1 MTNLTTDKR
10 RSGWP
15 DGHLAEMLDAAQTHL
30 LEDESAEAV
39 AIWRQLI
46 SEGGEASDWGHL
58 EYADYLLRTEQE
70 DEAHAELAA
79 LMTDRQ
85 TPGLPWLLAAELLE
99 DRGQLEEALRWY
111 SAAVAALPAVDRT
124 PIGDLTVKERLA
136 KVLADDWVTDVRAG
150 RRRTRWEMG
159 IPLNESDL
167 LARMGYA
174 EAEEKVLGLSQL
186 LSSPHV
192 IDGKFQFRSR
202 ADFDSLREVQPSISG
217 DEVDLYYGL
226 AERVLREHEGGR
238 VILLPRQTDVLSPL
252 AQAAFRARSMFEL
265 VSVTSRC
272 ELGDA
277 IEWPPGRNEPC
288 WCESGRKY
296 KRCCGGPLPSFEL

>member
-15 DGHLAEMLDAAQTHL
+15 DGLLAEMLDAAQTHL
-30 LEDESAEAV
+30 LEDQPAEAV

-46 SEGGEASDWGHL
+46 NEGGEAGDWGHL
-58 EYADYLLRTEQE
+58 EFADYLLRTEQE

-79 LMTDRQ
+79 LMADRQ
-85 TPGLPWLLAAELLE
+85 TPGVPWLLAAELLE
-99 DRGQLEEALRWY
+99 ERGQLEEALLWY
-111 SAAVAALPAVDRT
+111 SAAVAALPAVSQA
-124 PIGDLTVKERLA
+124 PLGELTFKERLA
-136 KVLADDWVTDVRAG
+136 NALADDWVTDVRAG
-150 RRRTRWEMG
+150 RRRTRWATG
-159 IPLNESDL
+159 VPLNESDL
-167 LARMGYA
+167 LAPMSYT
-174 EAEEKVLGLSQL
+174 EAVEKVLGLSRL

-202 ADFDSLREVQPSISG
+202 ADFDNLREVQPSISG
-217 DEVDLYYGL
+217 DDVDLYYGL
-226 AERVLREHEGGR
+226 AECVLREYEGGR
-238 VILLPRQTDVLSPL
+238 VVLLPRQTDVLSPL
-252 AQAAFRARSMFEL
+252 TQAAFRARSMFEL

-277 IEWPPGRNEPC
+277 IEWPPGRNQPC

-296 KRCCGGPLPSFEL
+296 KKCCGGPLPTFQV